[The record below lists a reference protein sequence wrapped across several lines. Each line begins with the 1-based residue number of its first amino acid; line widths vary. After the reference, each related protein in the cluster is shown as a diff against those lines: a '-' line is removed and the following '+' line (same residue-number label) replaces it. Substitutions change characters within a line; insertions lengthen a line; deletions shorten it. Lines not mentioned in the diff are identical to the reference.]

1 MAANTGIL
9 TYNSGVFQQSL
20 VYYAPTAVLPLTGE
34 FLCSI
39 YCFLSRVEP
48 WPTEETPPTPLQSQK
63 YIKQTFKNIFAAKSI
78 TTNDLSPIIERIDWA
93 SGIVFDYYR
102 DDIDMFELD
111 QNDTILRRFYVR
123 NQFDQ
128 VFKCL
133 WNNNG
138 GLTSVEPIFEP
149 GTFNANQVFQGADD
163 YKWKYMY
170 TINSGSKLK
179 FMDDAWMPIPIGS
192 TIPNPVQTFAG
203 TGSIDAINI
212 TNPGSGYDPANAAIT
227 ITISGDGYYAAAN
240 AVVSNG
246 EIIDVAMANTGTS
259 YTYADIIITSNLGS
273 NATAIAPASP
283 IGGHAFDPLSE
294 LGCRH
299 IMVTATFSKDETGAV
314 PTDIDFRQIGVVTN
328 PFAYYGNSIGFANAA
343 IYKTSTDFVVSQ
355 GFSVYIPDETVYQSV
370 DGTLENAHY
379 TATVL
384 SFDSTNN
391 ILKLINISGF
401 PIINTLMVG
410 NNSGTSRVI
419 LQEQTPSFIPYSGY
433 MIYLENRTA
442 VQRNPDGSE
451 QFKLVLGY

>member
-1 MAANTGIL
+1 
-9 TYNSGVFQQSL
+9 
-20 VYYAPTAVLPLTGE
+20 
-34 FLCSI
+34 
-39 YCFLSRVEP
+39 
-48 WPTEETPPTPLQSQK
+48 
-63 YIKQTFKNIFAAKSI
+63 
-78 TTNDLSPIIERIDWA
+78 
-93 SGIVFDYYR
+93 
-102 DDIDMFELD
+102 
-111 QNDTILRRFYVR
+111 
-123 NQFDQ
+123 
-128 VFKCL
+128 
-133 WNNNG
+133 
-138 GLTSVEPIFEP
+138 
-149 GTFNANQVFQGADD
+149 
-163 YKWKYMY
+163 
-170 TINSGSKLK
+170 
-179 FMDDAWMPIPIGS
+179 
-192 TIPNPVQTFAG
+192 VQTFAG

-273 NATAIAPASP
+273 NDTAIAPASP

-299 IMVTATFSKDETGAV
+299 IMVTATFSKDETGAI

-343 IYKTSTDFVVSQ
+343 VYKTSTDFVVSQ

-410 NNSGTSRVI
+410 NN
-419 LQEQTPSFIPYSGY
+419 
-433 MIYLENRTA
+433 
-442 VQRNPDGSE
+442 
-451 QFKLVLGY
+451 